1 MNMTEGL
8 EYYLVG
14 GAVRD
19 RLLGLPVKDRDWVV
33 VGATPDDMLAR
44 GFKQV
49 GADFPVFLHPHSG
62 EEYAL
67 ARVERKAGHGYKGF
81 TVDFSDNVT
90 LEEDLQRRDLTIN
103 AIAEDANGNLI
114 DPYDGHID
122 LKNRVL
128 RHVSDAFIEDP
139 LRVLRVARFAT
150 RFVNQGFVIDT
161 LTMRLMTDIVAAGEL
176 EHLTAERV
184 WSEMQRA
191 LTHDTPS
198 VFFRVLRACGAL
210 AVILPEVD
218 ALFGVPQPEKWHPEI
233 DTGLHTLLVIDQAAS
248 MSDDTTIRF
257 AGLMHDLGKALTP
270 KDKLPSHPGHE
281 TAGARLVSKVCERLK
296 VPNSYKRL
304 AEHVAEFHTHCHRA
318 FELRA
323 RTLLNALKA
332 MGAFRDPVHL
342 KRFVLACEAD
352 AKGRTGLE
360 DRDYPQAQYFLDA
373 LDAALSVSNE
383 EIAATGVTGKAF
395 GEAVDRARL
404 TAIKAVKREWEQR
417 TEPR

>member
-8 EYYLVG
+8 EFYLVG

-33 VGATPDDMLAR
+33 VGATPDDMLSR

-67 ARVERKAGHGYKGF
+67 ARVERKAGRGYKGF
-81 TVDFSDNVT
+81 TVDFSDTVT
-90 LEEDLQRRDLTIN
+90 LEEDLRRRDLTIN
-103 AIAEDANGNLI
+103 AIAEDANGDLI
-114 DPYDGHID
+114 DPFGGHQD
-122 LKNRVL
+122 LLDRVL
-128 RHVSDAFIEDP
+128 RHVSDAFVEDP

-150 RFVNQGFVIDT
+150 RFAPQDFTIDT
-161 LTMRLMTDIVAAGEL
+161 QTMRLMTEIVAAGEL
-176 EHLTAERV
+176 EHLTPERV

-210 AVILPEVD
+210 SVVLPEVD
-218 ALFGVPQPEKWHPEI
+218 ALFGVPQPAKWHPEI
-233 DTGLHTLLVIDQAAS
+233 DTGLHTLMVIDQAAR
-248 MSDDTTIRF
+248 MSDDTTVRF

-270 KDKLPSHPGHE
+270 EDKLPSHPGHE
-281 TAGARLVSKVCERLK
+281 EAGARLVRNVCARLK
-296 VPNSYKRL
+296 VPNSYARL
-304 AEHVAEFHTHCHRA
+304 AEHVAEYHTHCHRA

-323 RTLLNALKA
+323 STLLKKLKA

-352 AKGRTGLE
+352 ARGRTGLE
-360 DRDYPQAQYFLDA
+360 DRDYRQAEYFLDA
-373 LDAALSVSNE
+373 LDAALSVDNDV
-383 EIAATGVTGKAF
+383 IAATGVTGKAF
-395 GEAVDRARL
+395 GEALDRERL
-404 TAIKAVKREWEQR
+404 SAIKAVKREWEAR
-417 TEPR
+417 LA